1 MYDRFVTAIRK
12 RSPSGSSFHLLSHPR
27 GVSLLAVVSTLKMNP
42 PWEAQV
48 ELVDMGSAFFF
59 FQKSFQNSSCQKLR
73 RAKEEGVVEM
83 AMRRRWD
90 TLFFFFEQTCIAR
103 RAPGVDPK
111 GL

>member
-59 FQKSFQNSSCQKLR
+59 QKSFQNSSCQKLR

-90 TLFFFFEQTCIAR
+90 TLFFLSRRVYIAR